1 LRVEGLA
8 FSVEGSGLRDRAE
21 GLVVL
26 PVEIDGDDV
35 STEGGEKE
43 EGAHGRGGAQNDKVL
58 FEV

>member
-1 LRVEGLA
+1 M
-8 FSVEGSGLRDRAE
+8 RDRAE